1 LLLALF
7 VVISR
12 DLVELNLR
20 ENNISS
26 FSLDE
31 ALCWEDI
38 GWANIVGFDNLSDN
52 VCALH
57 TR

>member
-1 LLLALF
+1 
-7 VVISR
+7 VISR